1 MAMID
6 QARILVVDDEPEVRQ
21 LVADFLEAKGYEVT
35 TATSGVEALAAVA
48 AQRPHLVLLDIMMPR
63 MNGLEALQRI
73 RQLDQ
78 SVGIIMLT
86 AVEDEAIAKE
96 AMRKEAYDYITKPID
111 FGYLELA
118 ILTKLA
124 QKERSPGVGGA

>member
-1 MAMID
+1 MIE

-21 LVADFLEAKGYEVT
+21 LVADFLEAKGYQVS
-35 TATSGVEALAAVA
+35 TAPGGAEALAAVA
-48 AQRPHLVLLDIMMPR
+48 AEQPHLVLLDIMMPR
-63 MNGLEALQRI
+63 MSGLEVLQRI
-73 RQLDQ
+73 RQVDQ

-124 QKERSPGVGGA
+124 QTDRSIGTA

>member
-1 MAMID
+1 MIE

-21 LVADFLEAKGYEVT
+21 LVADFLEAKGYQVS
-35 TATSGVEALAAVA
+35 TAPGGAEALAAVA
-48 AQRPHLVLLDIMMPR
+48 AEQPHLVLLDIMMPR
-63 MNGLEALQRI
+63 MSGLEVLQRI
-73 RQLDQ
+73 RQVDQ

-86 AVEDEAIAKE
+86 AVEDEVIAKE

-124 QKERSPGVGGA
+124 QTDRSIGTA

>member
-1 MAMID
+1 MIG

-21 LVADFLEAKGYEVT
+21 LVTDYLEAQGYEVL
-35 TATSGVEALAAVA
+35 AAASGAEALAAVA

-73 RQLDQ
+73 RQLDPT
-78 SVGIIMLT
+78 VGIIMLT
-86 AVEDEAIAKE
+86 AVEDEAIARE
-96 AMRKEAYDYITKPID
+96 AMQKEAYDYITKPID

-124 QKERSPGVGGA
+124 RKDHTLGNA

>member
-1 MAMID
+1 MIG

-21 LVADFLEAKGYEVT
+21 LVTDYLEAQGYQVL
-35 TATSGVEALAAVA
+35 TAASGAEALAAVA
-48 AQRPHLVLLDIMMPR
+48 AQHPHLVLLDIMMPR

-73 RQLDQ
+73 RQLDPT
-78 SVGIIMLT
+78 VGIIMLT
-86 AVEDEAIAKE
+86 AVEDEAIARE
-96 AMRKEAYDYITKPID
+96 AMQKEAYDYITKPID

-124 QKERSPGVGGA
+124 RKDHTLGNA